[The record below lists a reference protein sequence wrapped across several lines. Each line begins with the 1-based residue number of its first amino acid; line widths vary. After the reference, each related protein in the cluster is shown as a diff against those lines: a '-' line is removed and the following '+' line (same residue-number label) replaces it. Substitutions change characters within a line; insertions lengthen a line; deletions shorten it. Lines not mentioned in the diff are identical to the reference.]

1 MATAPPAAPSTPNN
15 PPALPID
22 PLPTDLARLYTHI
35 HPLLLLSLFA
45 WRFDALVAD
54 PASVLLSSLLPVAV
68 LQVAYVA
75 VCLPPTSGSSSSAA
89 VIRRK
94 VGGGGGGEKKKGGQ
108 TTGVGGVGGSVV
120 VRMPQTTLF
129 CGEREREREWE
140 K

>member
-1 MATAPPAAPSTPNN
+1 MASAPTTPAAPSAPN
-15 PPALPID
+15 PPASPID

-75 VCLPPTSGSSSSAA
+75 LCLPPTNGSSSAA

-94 VGGGGGGEKKKGGQ
+94 VGGGGEKRKSAQTGGGG
-108 TTGVGGVGGSVV
+108 GGGGTVV
-120 VRMPQTTLF
+120 VCFPKRT
-129 CGEREREREWE
+129 
-140 K
+140 